1 MNVKVVVS
9 AGVALLAGVGT
20 YFVAQSL
27 TGTEAPV
34 QIIEPTKEETVRVLV
49 STRDIQRGERI
60 TDDDGDWVTW
70 PKKALQ
76 DAFITDDNSSA
87 RDALAGSV
95 ARTLIVTG
103 EPIVEQKVVHAGDSG
118 LMAAI
123 LTPGMRAVTIRVSPE
138 TSSGG
143 FILPGDQVD
152 ILQTIG
158 REDSTATK
166 TLFQDVRV
174 LAVNSTYSEGL
185 EEAHIEGVNVT
196 VELAPIDVE
205 GFISARTNG
214 GLSLVLRSIF
224 VPENEVVTAERRSED
239 VQVIRYGDS

>member
-174 LAVNSTYSEGL
+174 LSLIHISEP
-185 EEAHIEGVNVT
+185 T
-196 VELAPIDVE
+196 RP
-205 GFISARTNG
+205 
-214 GLSLVLRSIF
+214 
-224 VPENEVVTAERRSED
+224 
-239 VQVIRYGDS
+239 Y